1 VAKCCSTLR
10 IENSA
15 ASRQRGM
22 PTAIPGPPLPHRLC
36 LAGAISRLYCLGST
50 GYLVGGVLSIPL
62 LDFRTATAFAAV
74 AVAIAGCAATNNV
87 TTSQGEQP
95 YKTGYGLTS
104 DGPTSDLYT
113 ELFGSRKTATS
124 PSTATTQQGQ
134 SATETASTRQPQPG
148 TPTVSAQP
156 RPPSSGTTQPPPEP
170 DIPVAYGITANGPTT
185 DLFTELFGPTRRD
198 GQ

>member
-1 VAKCCSTLR
+1 MPTERGISVTHRTLR
-10 IENSA
+10 HLGGYCRPYSNVFA
-15 ASRQRGM
+15 
-22 PTAIPGPPLPHRLC
+22 LPVPYLVFIAEDRL
-36 LAGAISRLYCLGST
+36 GH
-50 GYLVGGVLSIPL
+50 LVGGALSISL
-62 LDFRTATAFAAV
+62 LDFRTATALAAV
-74 AVAIAGCAATNNV
+74 AVVTAGCAATNNA
-87 TTSQGEQP
+87 TSSQGEQP

-104 DGPTSDLYT
+104 DGPTTNLYT
-113 ELFGSRKTATS
+113 ELFGSGKTATS

>member
-104 DGPTSDLYT
+104 DGPTTDLYT

-124 PSTATTQQGQ
+124 SSTATTQQGQ
-134 SATETASTRQPQPG
+134 SATETASARQTQP
-148 TPTVSAQP
+148 A
-156 RPPSSGTTQPPPEP
+156 TQPPPEP

-185 DLFTELFGPTRRD
+185 DLVTELFGARRRD